1 MALLKLEYA
10 AFKPLVGVLSV
21 YYIAAPDGSYDLY
34 CYPAWGDTN
43 YTIISDAADIADFVA
58 NVQPTATAVS
68 SESEAAAVDNN
79 AAGGRRAVKIQ
90 PFSKAGRNYQIVGQ
104 RGVMDLN
111 ADTNIDIA
119 FAEEREIQGAS
130 VYVQNVT
137 DGDYM
142 DFYAMAPVGPGGS
155 LVSVLHWG
163 NTIYAKDKIRELY
176 QTQDAKT
183 IPLGITLRL
192 VYHSIGTT
200 GAQPVVII
208 DLVTWQ

>member
-10 AFKPLVGVLSV
+10 PFKSLVGVLTV

-43 YTIISDAADIADFVA
+43 YAIISDPVDIADFDA
-58 NVQPTATAVS
+58 NIKPTATQVS
-68 SESEAAAVDNN
+68 SENEAAAIDND
-79 AAGGRRAVKIQ
+79 AVGGRRAVKVQ

-104 RGVMDLN
+104 RAVMDLN
-111 ADTNIDIA
+111 ADTNMDLV

-137 DGDYM
+137 DGDCM

-155 LVSVLHWG
+155 LVPVLHWG
-163 NTIYAKDKIRELY
+163 RTIYTKEKVRELY

-183 IPLGITLRL
+183 IPAGITLRL

-200 GAQPVVII
+200 GNQPVVIL
-208 DLVTWQ
+208 DLVTWH